1 MLWLSSEI
9 FVRTSSKFLRS
20 RKHSDTKI
28 QLDDGSIFMVHKF
41 LLARDSPFF
50 KSLFKYGNS
59 NVYKVSKVTKK
70 GFEQILNWMYG
81 HKLKLSL
88 NEALNLLTEADYLCL
103 TELVKIITIFL
114 KKKTKAKHVL
124 MVKEF
129 CLFYNIR
136 NMLKWCQQYINT
148 HFTAVSNEKEFLSL
162 SIQELKNMFL
172 DEALKIEVGEIW
184 KGFVRWTLHDESNR
198 IKVLSEV
205 METLRLERFGGDF
218 NTMVVPFLWSCQLPR
233 RMVCQIINN
242 ILSSQCRNN
251 SGDSPQNKD
260 EEQDDTPGFI
270 ANHSTE
276 EIDSDEME
284 DLQFGISC

>member
-1 MLWLSSEI
+1 
-9 FVRTSSKFLRS
+9 
-20 RKHSDTKI
+20 
-28 QLDDGSIFMVHKF
+28 
-41 LLARDSPFF
+41 
-50 KSLFKYGNS
+50 
-59 NVYKVSKVTKK
+59 
-70 GFEQILNWMYG
+70 
-81 HKLKLSL
+81 
-88 NEALNLLTEADYLCL
+88 
-103 TELVKIITIFL
+103 
-114 KKKTKAKHVL
+114 
-124 MVKEF
+124 
-129 CLFYNIR
+129 
-136 NMLKWCQQYINT
+136 MLKWCQQYINT

-162 SIQELKNMFL
+162 STQELKNMFL

-184 KGFVRWTLHDESNR
+184 KGFVRWTLHDKSNR

-218 NTMVVPFLWSCQLPR
+218 NTMVVPFLWSCHLPR
-233 RMVCQIINN
+233 RMACQIINN